1 MKKTKILFAIWAIIV
16 VIIIAL
22 LTALGFI
29 LDNRYEKYR
38 TLEEKLET
46 SAREYAMDN
55 VLLNEEDGEYI
66 VTSEEL
72 IEAGYLDNLEVDD
85 NVCTGYVVVFINM
98 RLILLVASIQQKIM
112 MKKNKDWLIPI
123 FIQF

>member
-1 MKKTKILFAIWAIIV
+1 MKKTKILFVIWAIIV

-46 SAREYAMDN
+46 SAKKYAEDN
-55 VLLNEEDGEYI
+55 VLLDEDDREYI
-66 VTSEEL
+66 VTSLEL
-72 IEAGYLDNLEVDD
+72 IESGYLDNLEIDD
-85 NVCTGYVVVFINM
+85 NVCTGYVV
-98 RLILLVASIQQKIM
+98 IQNDGAYQYEAYISCKQYTTKNYED
-112 MKKNKDWLIPI
+112 KK
-123 FIQF
+123 

>member
-46 SAREYAMDN
+46 SAREYAEDN
-55 VLLNEEDGEYI
+55 VLLDEDDGEYI
-66 VTSEEL
+66 VTSLEL
-72 IEAGYLDNLEVDD
+72 IKAGYLDNLEIDD
-85 NVCTGYVVVFINM
+85 NVCTGYVV
-98 RLILLVASIQQKIM
+98 IQNDGAYQYEAYISCKQYTTKNYED
-112 MKKNKDWLIPI
+112 KK
-123 FIQF
+123 

>member
-55 VLLNEEDGEYI
+55 VLLNE
-66 VTSEEL
+66 
-72 IEAGYLDNLEVDD
+72 
-85 NVCTGYVVVFINM
+85 
-98 RLILLVASIQQKIM
+98 
-112 MKKNKDWLIPI
+112 
-123 FIQF
+123 

>member
-85 NVCTGYVVVFINM
+85 NVCTGYVVVYQYEAYITCRQYTTKNYDE
-98 RLILLVASIQQKIM
+98 
-112 MKKNKDWLIPI
+112 KK
-123 FIQF
+123 